1 MVSATRPRD
10 VAMADV
16 DRCFDQLPA
25 GLDELVIAVR
35 GRLGRPGEYFLAEDD
50 RFPPVLDVH
59 AWVIDDIGAG
69 GDDALEQELFVSGY
83 FRLAALAAH
92 QMVLDGSNGLRS
104 ELGLAVPVFGHLADA
119 RLARVL
125 PPDSPAWASVHTAVV
140 DAARAGVERYLTQ
153 SDLLAVSGRRWAPMI
168 SLTLAGVHHAR
179 RSDLLRPLIDLLYR
193 IYDVAD
199 VRGEL
204 HNLRADAQG
213 GAPSYPVWRVSLEA
227 GLPRGAPPDRVI
239 GALLTTAC
247 AARIIDETR
256 RRTAA
261 ARIAADQLGL
271 RRIVD
276 YLDDVE
282 SSFGELAGTVA
293 AGAALAEIAGAGRMC
308 TPAPRTESPRLR
320 EASARALD
328 FLLDDENM
336 REAWDVHRTGFLGM
350 DVRVGRP
357 FPVGF
362 ALENL
367 GATGVDVT
375 DAAVRILEVYR
386 VNAGD
391 YFDGPVRLPRDIDTL
406 GLMLRVRSRLAGAL
420 PVDELLER
428 PIPGLMARAARGD
441 ELPVWLDESA
451 PSGAQD
457 TLLGMHCATSQ
468 ASLLL
473 GLARRPATDAD
484 GLLRAGAERLACTLT
499 RSGAAATVF
508 YSPRSLLWIVGELG
522 RCLTHAAAA
531 RQLGP
536 AGLRLLCSVEPLAAR
551 ERAIPARS
559 PQDAALMLLAHAER
573 AGSEPQRRA
582 WIDTLLRGQ
591 RPDGSWEAEPLYWA
605 PTPQSPSYWYA
616 SRTATSSLCH
626 RALAT
631 SSRDEPRAG

>member
-350 DVRVGRP
+350 DVR
-357 FPVGF
+357 
-362 ALENL
+362 ES
-367 GATGVDVT
+367 GARSPS
-375 DAAVRILEVYR
+375 ASRSRISARRAWMSRTPRSGSLRSIASTPATTSTV
-386 VNAGD
+386 
-391 YFDGPVRLPRDIDTL
+391 PCRLPRDIDTL

-428 PIPGLMARAARGD
+428 PIPGLMRAGRPRRGASGVVGRVGSERRAGHAPGNALRDQSGEPPAWAGATPRNRRGRAAARRRGAACLHADPVRCRGDGLLFAALPVVDRRRAWTLSDACRGSAAARPRRLAAPVQRRAARCPRARDPGAVAAGCRAD
-441 ELPVWLDESA
+441 AARTRGARGIRTAA
-451 PSGAQD
+451 PGMDRHAAPRSTSGWQLGGRAA
-457 TLLGMHCATSQ
+457 LLG
-468 ASLLL
+468 
-473 GLARRPATDAD
+473 
-484 GLLRAGAERLACTLT
+484 
-499 RSGAAATVF
+499 
-508 YSPRSLLWIVGELG
+508 
-522 RCLTHAAAA
+522 
-531 RQLGP
+531 
-536 AGLRLLCSVEPLAAR
+536 
-551 ERAIPARS
+551 
-559 PQDAALMLLAHAER
+559 AHAT
-573 AGSEPQRRA
+573 EPE
-582 WIDTLLRGQ
+582 LLVREPNGDVLAVPP
-591 RPDGSWEAEPLYWA
+591 RPGHIL
-605 PTPQSPSYWYA
+605 T
-616 SRTATSSLCH
+616 
-626 RALAT
+626 
-631 SSRDEPRAG
+631 G